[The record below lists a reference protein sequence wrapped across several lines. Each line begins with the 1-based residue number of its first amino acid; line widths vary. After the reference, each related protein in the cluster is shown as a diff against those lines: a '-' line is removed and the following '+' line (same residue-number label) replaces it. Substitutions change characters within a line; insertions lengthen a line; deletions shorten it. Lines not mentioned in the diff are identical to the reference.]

1 MVLSWL
7 AAFSSSI
14 TEPSTIVS
22 WSASPWSTKN
32 GHSIL
37 ARFSL
42 MCSMASCMAI
52 AHLAFKPPFHAK
64 GSLVKMA
71 TLKQK
76 KKTQTH
82 TNVRE
87 KQAVLILNHA
97 VIFWVGYKRK
107 LDFIH
112 SQADQTLTELYDNS
126 ADVPFNERRYFA
138 ILKAET
144 NFCGSRR
151 QKISAWTKFFAVL
164 SSGTKTSYYW
174 QKRCFSITQRGFFCL
189 FFG

>member
-1 MVLSWL
+1 
-7 AAFSSSI
+7 
-14 TEPSTIVS
+14 
-22 WSASPWSTKN
+22 
-32 GHSIL
+32 
-37 ARFSL
+37 
-42 MCSMASCMAI
+42 MAI

-76 KKTQTH
+76 KKNKH
-82 TNVRE
+82 KNVRE

-97 VIFWVGYKRK
+97 VVFWVGYKRK

-112 SQADQTLTELYDNS
+112 SQANQILTELHDNS
-126 ADVPFNERRYFA
+126 AEVPFNKRRYFA

-144 NFCGSRR
+144 NFCGSRL

-164 SSGTKTSYYW
+164 SSGTKHNIAAKKGVLALLKEGIFVFFLAKGTSL
-174 QKRCFSITQRGFFCL
+174 K
-189 FFG
+189 